1 MRVPG
6 NFLDPG
12 DSLGEQSDPLAKEY
26 KIHTAPI
33 PYSGA
38 AVNLGRKVIQK
49 LFGLNGFRSFNYN

>member
-1 MRVPG
+1 M
-6 NFLDPG
+6 DPG